1 MVGLTIGMLVSV
13 VILQVLSVFEAQ
25 KRTTTGTADAQTN
38 GSIALFNIGRELQQA
53 GYPLMPVTN
62 SALEC
67 TAVTVGGSA
76 GTIAQLSPATL
87 ADGVATTG
95 VSASDTITLRY
106 GDTAMGGVPT
116 QTTGNPTASAGTAA
130 PARDV
135 AVLNNFG
142 CQINDAILITKGTS
156 CAISTVVA
164 LPAGTTSLTFS
175 DETNLDKTD
184 AKTLVTAAT
193 AAPTSSGTNLACLG
207 AWHEVTYHVF
217 GGNLERCDTTE
228 TDPQTSAPSLC
239 DSTKNSTSSPKNAG
253 WKPTVTGVVN
263 IQAQYGISAAANSN
277 QVVQWVNAK
286 NLADWVVG
294 TDGTSTG
301 VDWGTGLTLAD
312 RNRIKAIR
320 IAVVARNAKMEVS
333 NVTTACS
340 STTSASPTGLCSWP
354 GTVASPAPMIDL
366 SQSDSNWQ
374 RYRYRVFENI
384 IPLRNMIWSK
394 DTL

>member
-1 MVGLTIGMLVSV
+1 MNSKKTSMHQAGFSLIELMVGLTIGMLVSI

-67 TAVTVGGSA
+67 TAVAVSGVA
-76 GTIAQLSPATL
+76 ATIDRLSPVTI
-87 ADGVATTG
+87 ADGVATAS

-116 QTTGNPTASAGTAA
+116 QTTGIPSVSAGSPA

-142 CQINDAILITKGTS
+142 CQANDTILITNGTS
-156 CAISTVVA
+156 CAISRAVA
-164 LPAGTTSLTFS
+164 VSGATTSITFA
-175 DETNLDKTD
+175 DATD
-184 AKTLVTAAT
+184 ANTLVTAAT

-207 AWHEVTYHVF
+207 TWHEVTYRANS
-217 GGNLERCDTTE
+217 GNLERQDGTAAAFV
-228 TDPQTSAPSLC
+228 PGVA
-239 DSTKNSTSSPKNAG
+239 
-253 WKPTVTGVVN
+253 GVVN

-277 QVVQWVNAK
+277 QVVRWVNAK
-286 NLADWVVG
+286 NLADWVVA

-301 VDWGTGLTLAD
+301 VDWGTSLTLAN
-312 RNRIKAIR
+312 RNRIKALR

-333 NVTTACS
+333 NVTNACS
-340 STTSASPTGLCSWP
+340 STTLANPTGLCAWP
-354 GTVASPAPMIDL
+354 GSVASPAPSIDL
-366 SQSDSNWQ
+366 SQSDPNWR

-394 DTL
+394 DTLPP